1 MSKFIELHLCGN
13 EGTPVF
19 LNVNQIAYITN
30 VKNKTTIYLSIGE
43 NDNTKRVI
51 HVKETYEEVR
61 NLIDE
66 L

>member
-13 EGTPVF
+13 EGTPIL

-30 VKNKTTIYLSIGE
+30 VKNEAIIYLSIIE
-43 NDNTKRVI
+43 NGNTKQVI

>member
-1 MSKFIELHLCGN
+1 MSKFIELHCCDR
-13 EGTPVF
+13 EETPI
-19 LNVNQIAYITN
+19 LINVEQISYIQN
-30 VKNKTTIYLSIGE
+30 VKNEAIIYLGIGE
-43 NDNTKRVI
+43 NDNTKQVI

>member
-1 MSKFIELHLCGN
+1 MSKFIELHLSDN
-13 EGTPVF
+13 EGTPIL
-19 LNVNQIAYITN
+19 LNESQIAYITN
-30 VKNKTTIYLSIGE
+30 VKNEAIIYLGIGD
-43 NDNTKRVI
+43 NDKVKQVI